1 MIKYIFILIFS
12 PIIFLFLL
20 LISMLVIFFDGLPIF
35 YLDKRLGKNNKPF
48 IIYKFRTMKSL
59 QKSNSKSDDRF
70 RITKFGKIL
79 RRFSIDEIPQ
89 VLNIIKGEMNIIGP
103 RPLPTEYLAYFSE
116 KQKKRTNIKPGLTG
130 WSQINGRNNLAWDN
144 KIELDLWYI
153 KNKNFFLDIKI
164 IIKTFILV
172 FSGSG
177 VSKKGYAT
185 TNKFYEEKKKK

>member
-12 PIIFLFLL
+12 PISFLFLL

-48 IIYKFRTMKSL
+48 IVYKFRTMKSI
-59 QKSNSKSDDRF
+59 QKSKSNSDDRL

-89 VLNIIKGEMNIIGP
+89 VLNIIKGEMNLIGP

-130 WSQINGRNNLAWDN
+130 WSQINGRNNLTWDN

-153 KNKNFFLDIKI
+153 ENKNFFLDIKI